1 MTLKLAKKTHILSLV
16 LCVVWLVLGIF
27 SFIENDG
34 LFSKYSYLFVGLLYL
49 GMVVYNYRRQYG
61 KLENDVLVINGWKS
75 KQLDLTKLTEV
86 SHFAG
91 DLILK
96 SNQQQVTI
104 GKNTITPD
112 SFAAV
117 ENNEY
122 VQAVLAK

>member
-1 MTLKLAKKTHILSLV
+1 MTLKLAKNTHILSLV